1 MKNKKLKALIQKP
14 LRFHHQDI
22 HEELDELKKYHQ
34 VKSKWYYIFWGAMAV
49 AVVGGQIYVG
59 LGYREMA
66 EATKNTAI
74 QVTCEPQYITPSDVR
89 HPLRREF
96 E

>member
-22 HEELDELKKYHQ
+22 HEELDELKKHQ

-49 AVVGGQIYVG
+49 SVVGGQLYIGY
-59 LGYREMA
+59 GYRQMSESV
-66 EATKNTAI
+66 KNI
-74 QVTCEPQYITPSDVR
+74 QISVSCIK
-89 HPLRREF
+89 
-96 E
+96 

>member
-22 HEELDELKKYHQ
+22 HEELDELKKQHQ

-49 AVVGGQIYVG
+49 AVVGGQLYIG
-59 LGYREMA
+59 TGYREMA
-66 EATKNTAI
+66 KSIKSAEI
-74 QVTCEPQYITPSDVR
+74 YVR
-89 HPLRREF
+89 CDNGSTTN
-96 E
+96 

>member
-1 MKNKKLKALIQKP
+1 MKNKKLKELIQKP

-22 HEELDELKKYHQ
+22 HEELDELKKQHQ
-34 VKSKWYYIFWGAMAV
+34 VKSKWYYIFWGTMAV

-59 LGYREMA
+59 LGYRQMA
-66 EATKNTAI
+66 EATKSTEI
-74 QVTCEPQYITPSDVR
+74 SVSCLPSYETP
-89 HPLRREF
+89 PPKTNKEREF

>member
-22 HEELDELKKYHQ
+22 HEELDELKKHQ

-49 AVVGGQIYVG
+49 AVVGGQLYVG
-59 LGYREMA
+59 FGYRQMA
-66 EATKNTAI
+66 DSFKNI
-74 QVTCEPQYITPSDVR
+74 QISVSCIK
-89 HPLRREF
+89 
-96 E
+96 

>member
-1 MKNKKLKALIQKP
+1 MKNKKLKKLIQVP

-22 HEELDELKKYHQ
+22 HEELDDLKKHQ

-59 LGYREMA
+59 AGYREMA
-66 EATKNTAI
+66 DAFKNI
-74 QVTCEPQYITPSDVR
+74 QISVSCIK
-89 HPLRREF
+89 
-96 E
+96 